1 MKEIIYL
8 IKKFFKE
15 NKTITIS
22 TVFFEVLLAVLE
34 TIFIP
39 FILSDIINSIE
50 IKEIKKDLVK
60 LFLLWVLFKIVAM
73 LTIHFQTILRPIFTN
88 FIYVNITKSVLYN
101 SQYENKNIDLSLFI
115 DKIHSLKSNLEDFF
129 IMLYTLY
136 IPKFIVLIINTINFF
151 IINHIFGI
159 SFFICFIVLII
170 LLVHDINKQIKLLL
184 STNKGKDALYSHI
197 EEVFL
202 NKNIIL
208 STTNGYDTELQN
220 INDVTSNYKNIEEK
234 SLKSLKKKY
243 NNIYITSIFLLGI
256 LMLILF
262 FLYKHN
268 LIERNNF
275 TKILL
280 SVVILFQD
288 IYYALKNSKDFIIKI
303 AVLISSDDFLK
314 DIHHVNDEK
323 EDMPKLKDYDIN
335 FKNVTYNHKGQNKKL
350 LNNLNLNIPSNK
362 IISIYGSSGIGKTTF
377 LNLLFGL
384 FTPTSG
390 EIYINNYDINK
401 YDKKSF
407 RKHIIYIDQNAT
419 YLFDTTIFK
428 NIIYGNKYDNYDKV
442 REQIKEIFTT
452 FNFYDIFQK
461 LDEGKEKWSFLDFN
475 VGKLGYKLSGGQKKI
490 IHLIRV
496 SFNPQINIILLDE
509 PSNGLDEKNVNNL
522 LEYLLYLKSQ
532 NNTILLITHDRKFEK
547 ISDKI
552 LLFSEN
558 NNPYY
563 IEHNI
568 ANDFL

>member
-39 FILSDIINSIE
+39 FILSDIINSID
-50 IKEIKKDLVK
+50 IKQVKKDLIK
-60 LFLLWVLFKIVAM
+60 LFLIWILFKIVAI
-73 LTIHFQTILRPIFTN
+73 LTIHFQTILRPLFTN
-88 FIYVNITKSVLYN
+88 FIYVNLTKSVLYN
-101 SQYENKNIDLSLFI
+101 SQYENKNINLSLFI

-136 IPKFIVLIINTINFF
+136 IPKFLVVVINTINFF
-151 IINHIFGI
+151 VINYIFGL
-159 SFFICFIVLII
+159 SFFICFIVLMI
-170 LLVHDINKQIKLLL
+170 LLVHDINKQIQLLL
-184 STNKGKDALYSHI
+184 TTNKGKDNLYEHI

-208 STTNGYDTELQN
+208 STTNGYDTELKN
-220 INDVTSNYKNIEEK
+220 IKDVTDNYKDVEEK
-234 SLKSLKKKY
+234 SLKSLKDKY

-256 LMLILF
+256 LLLILF
-262 FLYKHN
+262 FLYKYN
-268 LIERNNF
+268 LIDKNKF
-275 TKILL
+275 TKLLL

-288 IYYALKNSKDFIIKI
+288 IYYALKNSKDFIIKL

-314 DIHHVNDEK
+314 DIQHVNNEK
-323 EDMPKLKDYDIN
+323 EDMPQIKDHDIS
-335 FKNVTYNHKGQNKKL
+335 FKNVSYNHEGENKKL
-350 LNNLNLNIPSNK
+350 LNNLSLNIPSKN

-377 LNLLFGL
+377 LNLLFGVL
-384 FTPTSG
+384 TPISG
-390 EIYINNYDINK
+390 EIYMNNYDINK

-407 RKHIIYIDQNAT
+407 RKHMIYIDQNAN
-419 YLFDTTIFK
+419 YLFDITIFE
-428 NIIYGNKYDNYDKV
+428 NIIYGNKYDNYDKIK
-442 REQIKEIFTT
+442 EQVKEIFTV
-452 FNFYDIFQK
+452 FNFYEIFQK

-475 VGKLGYKLSGGQKKI
+475 VGKLGGKLSGGQKKL

-496 SFNPQINIILLDE
+496 NFNPQANIILLDE
-509 PSNGLDEKNVNNL
+509 PSNGLDEKNVYNIM
-522 LEYLLYLKSQ
+522 EYLLYLKAK

-558 NNPYY
+558 RNPYF
-563 IEHNI
+563 IEHTTDI
-568 ANDFL
+568 GL